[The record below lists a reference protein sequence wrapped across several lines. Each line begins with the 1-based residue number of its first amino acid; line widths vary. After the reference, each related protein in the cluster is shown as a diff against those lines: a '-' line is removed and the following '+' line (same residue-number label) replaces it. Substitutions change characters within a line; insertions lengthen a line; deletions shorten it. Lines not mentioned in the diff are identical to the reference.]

1 MALSTEQMDLTN
13 NGFDIGIVMQRD
25 TVRRPVG
32 DVGNAKSYPF
42 PVLYQ
47 QVHDATVL
55 DLFDPGIARAAPEPW
70 VEAARDLER
79 AGVKGISGGCGFMAI
94 HQPAMAAAV
103 DIPVFTSALLW
114 VPLVARLLGQNQ
126 RIGIMTANNQVLGE
140 EYYRAS
146 GWSSEDI
153 PVVATGLEDTDF
165 GAILRGQEGR
175 HLAPED
181 QKRVEAII
189 VDRAEEFVA
198 SHPEIGAIVL
208 ECTNFPPYADAIKAA
223 TGRPVFHIVNLI
235 ESIHQTL

>member
-1 MALSTEQMDLTN
+1 MWGTPSPIPFPGALSTGT
-13 NGFDIGIVMQRD
+13 
-25 TVRRPVG
+25 RRY
-32 DVGNAKSYPF
+32 S
-42 PVLYQ
+42 
-47 QVHDATVL
+47 VL
-55 DLFDPGIARAAPEPW
+55 DLFDPGIALAAPEPW

-103 DIPVFTSALLW
+103 DVPVFTSALLW
-114 VPLVARLLGQNQ
+114 VPLVERLLGRNQ

-153 PVVATGLEDTDF
+153 PVFATGLEDTDF

-235 ESIHQTL
+235 KSMYQTL

>member
-1 MALSTEQMDLTN
+1 MWGTPS
-13 NGFDIGIVMQRD
+13 
-25 TVRRPVG
+25 P
-32 DVGNAKSYPF
+32 SF
-42 PVLYQ
+42 PVLYR

-55 DLFDPGIARAAPEPW
+55 DLFDPGIALAAPEPW

-114 VPLVARLLGQNQ
+114 VPLVERLLGRNQ

-146 GWSSEDI
+146 GWSSEEI
-153 PVVATGLEDTDF
+153 PVVSTGLEDTDF